1 MGAALAKTNLFR
13 GCERMPIKLKD
24 VLHKAGLSI
33 SDLAGGVAQSTGR
46 PMSRTALSLLINWGY
61 YPKGTTEESVRGQIE
76 DFLRKRAIPESAIA
90 TVWQPWENPVD
101 GQQPVGRHLAA
112 LDSYLPYPIPK
123 PKKPKKKAS
132 K

>member
-46 PMSRTALSLLINWGY
+46 PMSRTALSLLINWKVAG
-61 YPKGTTEESVRGQIE
+61 R
-76 DFLRKRAIPESAIA
+76 RAE
-90 TVWQPWENPVD
+90 
-101 GQQPVGRHLAA
+101 
-112 LDSYLPYPIPK
+112 
-123 PKKPKKKAS
+123 KAS
-132 K
+132 ALPMS

>member
-76 DFLRKRAIPESAIA
+76 DFLRGLND
-90 TVWQPWENPVD
+90 ENSGDD
-101 GQQPVGRHLAA
+101 GAPTA
-112 LDSYLPYPIPK
+112 
-123 PKKPKKKAS
+123 
-132 K
+132 